1 MVLARYENSDESYN
15 INNIATQ
22 FFYNIDHD
30 VQKIYDKH
38 NINKQYSITNISVY
52 KKYKSIN
59 YILGVIIILC
69 IVLVLLTMMNKNMP
83 YFDDNSYIVIVSIV
97 LAVGIVYIIKLVF
110 DTTSR
115 SNINFDEYEFSTSN
129 NTIPTNKKKTTATD
143 FVLSDIS
150 LCNI

>member
-59 YILGVIIILC
+59 YILGVIII
-69 IVLVLLTMMNKNMP
+69 
-83 YFDDNSYIVIVSIV
+83 
-97 LAVGIVYIIKLVF
+97 
-110 DTTSR
+110 
-115 SNINFDEYEFSTSN
+115 
-129 NTIPTNKKKTTATD
+129 
-143 FVLSDIS
+143 S
-150 LCNI
+150 L